1 MKKRLGFIFC
11 MSGILLLIQPSLNL
25 DEIINLFNYLL
36 AHYWPIALVIVGA
49 NMMNQKN
56 KPRRNKN

>member
-11 MSGILLLIQPSLNL
+11 MSGILLLIQPSLNV
-25 DEIINLFNYLL
+25 DEIINLLNYLL
-36 AHYWPIALVIVGA
+36 AHYWPIGLVIVGA

>member
-1 MKKRLGFIFC
+1 MKKRFGFILC
-11 MSGILLLIQPSLNL
+11 MSGTLLLIQPSLDV
-25 DEIINLFNYLL
+25 DEIVVVLNYLL
-36 AHYWPIALVIVGA
+36 VHYWPIGLVIVGA

>member
-1 MKKRLGFIFC
+1 
-11 MSGILLLIQPSLNL
+11 MSGILLLIQPSLNV
-25 DEIINLFNYLL
+25 DEIVNLLNYLL
-36 AHYWPIALVIVGA
+36 VHYWPIGLVIVGA